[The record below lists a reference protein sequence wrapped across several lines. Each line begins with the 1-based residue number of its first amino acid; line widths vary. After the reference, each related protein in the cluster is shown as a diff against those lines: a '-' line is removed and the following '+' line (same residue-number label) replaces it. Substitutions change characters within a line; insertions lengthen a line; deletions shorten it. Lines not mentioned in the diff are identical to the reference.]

1 MLKRLLDLP
10 FKIPQD
16 KLLHAMIGVI
26 LACAMARFPVP
37 LSAVLVLAASIAV
50 IAIKK
55 AVGMPVSDRTEN
67 AWDVAATILGAV
79 PVWLALWSVR
89 G

>member
-1 MLKRLLDLP
+1 MLKNLLTLP
-10 FKIPQD
+10 SKIPQD
-16 KLLHAMIGVI
+16 KLQHALIGVL
-26 LACAMARFPVP
+26 LACAMSHLPV
-37 LSAVLVLAASIAV
+37 LVSVILVLAASIAV